1 MSYVALVTDQFDAM
15 TQFYGAALGAPVVR
29 SWDRPTGRGRVFDLG
44 GLRLEILDNGREASR
59 LRLGEAADRFHLVLE
74 VGDVDA
80 VWRRLGGPAPAP
92 RVAPWGARLF
102 QIRDPDGVPVTV
114 LEWLDEDR
122 GRSGPEHQPAA
133 EGAP

>member
-1 MSYVALVTDQFDAM
+1 
-15 TQFYGAALGAPVVR
+15 
-29 SWDRPTGRGRVFDLG
+29 VFDLG

-59 LRLGEAADRFHLVLE
+59 LRLGEAADRIHLVLE